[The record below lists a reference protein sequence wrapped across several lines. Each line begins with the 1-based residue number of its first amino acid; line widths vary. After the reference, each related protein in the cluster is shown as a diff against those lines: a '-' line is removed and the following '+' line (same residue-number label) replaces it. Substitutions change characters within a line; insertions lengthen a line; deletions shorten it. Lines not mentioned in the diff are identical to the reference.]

1 MELHNIPSMTK
12 LLDSSE
18 FSDFDINQEILKKI
32 INNTLD
38 SVRKTVYSDKNNN
51 LTDKDIKRQIVFEIK
66 KIFDQEPKIV
76 INGTG
81 VILHTNIGRAPIS
94 KESSEQIQSLL
105 SNYSDLE
112 LDIKSKNRKSRISK
126 SDKLLSLIIGSES
139 SAIFNNNAMALV
151 IALASLGKNKE
162 VLVSRSESVEIGGG
176 FRIPEI
182 IKMSGQKLID
192 VGTTNKTYLSD
203 YEENIS
209 EKTVAILKVHKSNY
223 RIEGFTEEVDIK
235 NLSNLATKH
244 SISLIHDLGSGN
256 FMDTTKYGLPFEP
269 SIMDSINDGS
279 HMTLFSGDKLLGG
292 PQCGIIVGKKES
304 IEKINKN
311 PLARAAR
318 IDKLNLYIL
327 NNSLTSYV
335 SKSKTEKIPS
345 WSLIKLDSEEIKKR
359 ANLILEKLPKE
370 FFRLTQCK
378 STIGGGTF
386 PETYIDSYGIK
397 MTEKSL
403 TKKLESYLLNMKLPI
418 LGKIENDN
426 LVIDLRTIFNEYD
439 NYLIESL
446 NNFFNK

>member
-1 MELHNIPSMTK
+1 MELQNIPSMTK

-32 INNTLD
+32 INNTLY

-51 LTDKDIKRQIVFEIK
+51 LTDKDIKRQIVIEIK

-192 VGTTNKTYLSD
+192 VGTTNKTYLRD

-235 NLSNLATKH
+235 NLSNLANKH

-327 NNSLTSYV
+327 NNSLTSYI

-345 WSLIKLDSEEIKKR
+345 WSLIKLGSEEIKKR

-397 MTEKSL
+397 MTEKNL

-418 LGKIENDN
+418 LGKVENDN

>member
-1 MELHNIPSMTK
+1 MELQNIPSMTK

-32 INNTLD
+32 INNTLY

-51 LTDKDIKRQIVFEIK
+51 LTDKDIKRQIVIEIK

-81 VILHTNIGRAPIS
+81 GILHTNIGRAPIS
-94 KESSEQIQSLL
+94 KDSSEQIQSLL

-327 NNSLTSYV
+327 NNSLTSYI

-345 WSLIKLDSEEIKKR
+345 WSLIKLGSEEIKKR

-397 MTEKSL
+397 MTEKNL

-418 LGKIENDN
+418 LGKVENDN

>member
-1 MELHNIPSMTK
+1 MELKNIPSMTK

-51 LTDKDIKRQIVFEIK
+51 LTDKDIKNQIVFEIK

-235 NLSNLATKH
+235 KLSNLATKH
-244 SISLIHDLGSGN
+244 NISLIHDLGSGN

-327 NNSLTSYV
+327 NNSLTSYI

-418 LGKIENDN
+418 LGKVENDN

>member
-1 MELHNIPSMTK
+1 MELQNIPSMTK

-51 LTDKDIKRQIVFEIK
+51 LTDKDIKSQIVFEIK

-235 NLSNLATKH
+235 KLSSLATKH
-244 SISLIHDLGSGN
+244 NISLIHDLGSGN

-292 PQCGIIVGKKES
+292 PQCGIIVGNKES

-359 ANLILEKLPKE
+359 ANLILDKLPKE

-418 LGKIENDN
+418 LGKVENDN

>member
-1 MELHNIPSMTK
+1 MELQNIPSMTK

-51 LTDKDIKRQIVFEIK
+51 LTDKDIKRQIVIEIK

-292 PQCGIIVGKKES
+292 PQCGIIVGKKDS

-327 NNSLTSYV
+327 NNSLTSYI

-345 WSLIKLDSEEIKKR
+345 WSLIKLGSEEIKKR

-397 MTEKSL
+397 MTEKNL

-418 LGKIENDN
+418 LGKVENDN

>member
-1 MELHNIPSMTK
+1 MELQNIPSMTK

-51 LTDKDIKRQIVFEIK
+51 LTDKDIKNQIVFEIK

-327 NNSLTSYV
+327 NNSLTSYI

-345 WSLIKLDSEEIKKR
+345 WSLIKLGSEEIKKR

-397 MTEKSL
+397 MTEKNL

-418 LGKIENDN
+418 LGKVENDN

>member
-1 MELHNIPSMTK
+1 MELQNIPSMTK

-38 SVRKTVYSDKNNN
+38 SVRKAVHSDKNNN
-51 LTDKDIKRQIVFEIK
+51 LTDKDIKRQIVIEIK

-327 NNSLTSYV
+327 NNSLTSYI

-345 WSLIKLDSEEIKKR
+345 WSLIKLGSEEIKKR

-397 MTEKSL
+397 MTEKNL

-418 LGKIENDN
+418 LGKVENDN

>member
-1 MELHNIPSMTK
+1 MELQNIPSMTK

-38 SVRKTVYSDKNNN
+38 SVRKAVHSDKNNN

-327 NNSLTSYV
+327 NNSLTSYI

-345 WSLIKLDSEEIKKR
+345 WSLIKLGSEEIKKR

-397 MTEKSL
+397 MTEKNL

-418 LGKIENDN
+418 LGKVENDN

>member
-51 LTDKDIKRQIVFEIK
+51 LTDKDIKRQIVIEIK

-94 KESSEQIQSLL
+94 KDSSEQIQSLL

-256 FMDTTKYGLPFEP
+256 FMDSTKYGLPFEP

-327 NNSLTSYV
+327 NNSLTSYI

-345 WSLIKLDSEEIKKR
+345 WSLIKLGSEEIKKR

-397 MTEKSL
+397 MTEKNL

-418 LGKIENDN
+418 LGKVENDN

>member
-1 MELHNIPSMTK
+1 MELKNIPSMTK

-38 SVRKTVYSDKNNN
+38 SVRKAVHSDKNNN

-192 VGTTNKTYLSD
+192 VGTTNKTYLRD

-327 NNSLTSYV
+327 NNSLTSYI

-345 WSLIKLDSEEIKKR
+345 WSLIKLGSEEIKKR

-397 MTEKSL
+397 MTEKNL
-403 TKKLESYLLNMKLPI
+403 TKKLESYLLNIKLPI
-418 LGKIENDN
+418 LGKVENDN

>member
-1 MELHNIPSMTK
+1 MELQNIPSMTK

-51 LTDKDIKRQIVFEIK
+51 LTDKDIKRQIVIEIK

-292 PQCGIIVGKKES
+292 PQCGIIVGKKDS

-327 NNSLTSYV
+327 NNSLTSYI

-345 WSLIKLDSEEIKKR
+345 WSLIKLSSEEIKKR

-397 MTEKSL
+397 MTEKNL

-418 LGKIENDN
+418 LGKVENDN

>member
-51 LTDKDIKRQIVFEIK
+51 LTDKDIKRQIVIEIK

-94 KESSEQIQSLL
+94 KDSSEQIQSLL

-192 VGTTNKTYLSD
+192 VGTTNKTYLRD

-235 NLSNLATKH
+235 NLSNLANKH

-327 NNSLTSYV
+327 NNSLTSYI

-345 WSLIKLDSEEIKKR
+345 WSLIKLGSEEIKKR

-397 MTEKSL
+397 MTEKNL

-418 LGKIENDN
+418 LGKVENDN

>member
-1 MELHNIPSMTK
+1 MELQNIPSMTK

-38 SVRKTVYSDKNNN
+38 SVRKTVHSDKNNN

-192 VGTTNKTYLSD
+192 VGTTNKTYLRD

-327 NNSLTSYV
+327 NNSLTSYI

-345 WSLIKLDSEEIKKR
+345 WSLIKLGSEEIKKR
-359 ANLILEKLPKE
+359 ANFILEKLPKE

-397 MTEKSL
+397 MTEKNL

-418 LGKIENDN
+418 LGKVENDN

>member
-1 MELHNIPSMTK
+1 MELQNIPSMTK

-32 INNTLD
+32 INNTLY

-51 LTDKDIKRQIVFEIK
+51 LTDKDIKRQIVIEIK

-94 KESSEQIQSLL
+94 KDSSEQIQSLL

-327 NNSLTSYV
+327 NNSLTSYI

-345 WSLIKLDSEEIKKR
+345 WSLIKLGSEEIKKR

-397 MTEKSL
+397 MTEKNL

-418 LGKIENDN
+418 LGKVENDN

>member
-1 MELHNIPSMTK
+1 MELQNIPSMTK

-51 LTDKDIKRQIVFEIK
+51 LTDKDIKRQIVIEIK

-94 KESSEQIQSLL
+94 KDSSEQIQSLL

-235 NLSNLATKH
+235 KLSNLATKH
-244 SISLIHDLGSGN
+244 NISLIHDLGSGN

-327 NNSLTSYV
+327 NNSLTSYI

-345 WSLIKLDSEEIKKR
+345 WSLIKLGSEEIKKR
-359 ANLILEKLPKE
+359 ANFILEKLPKE

-397 MTEKSL
+397 MTEKNL

-418 LGKIENDN
+418 LGKVENDN

>member
-1 MELHNIPSMTK
+1 MELQNIPSMTK

-51 LTDKDIKRQIVFEIK
+51 LTDKDIKSQIVFEIK

-192 VGTTNKTYLSD
+192 IGTTNKTYLSD

-292 PQCGIIVGKKES
+292 PQCGIIVGNKES

-418 LGKIENDN
+418 LGKVENDN

>member
-1 MELHNIPSMTK
+1 MELQNIPSMTK

-51 LTDKDIKRQIVFEIK
+51 LTDKDIKSQIVFEIK
-66 KIFDQEPKIV
+66 KIFDEEPKIV

-192 VGTTNKTYLSD
+192 IGTTNKTYLSD

-235 NLSNLATKH
+235 KLSNLATKH
-244 SISLIHDLGSGN
+244 NISLIHDLGSGN

-292 PQCGIIVGKKES
+292 PQCGIIVGNKES

>member
-1 MELHNIPSMTK
+1 MELQNIPSMTK

-32 INNTLD
+32 INNTLY
-38 SVRKTVYSDKNNN
+38 SVRKTVYSDKKNN
-51 LTDKDIKRQIVFEIK
+51 LTDKDIKRQIVIEIK

-327 NNSLTSYV
+327 NNSLTSYI

-345 WSLIKLDSEEIKKR
+345 WSLIKLGSEEIKKR
-359 ANLILEKLPKE
+359 ANFILEKLPKE

-397 MTEKSL
+397 MTEKNL

-418 LGKIENDN
+418 LGKVENDN

>member
-38 SVRKTVYSDKNNN
+38 SVRKAVHSDKNNN
-51 LTDKDIKRQIVFEIK
+51 LTDKDIKRQIVIEIK

-192 VGTTNKTYLSD
+192 VGTTNKTYLRD

-292 PQCGIIVGKKES
+292 PQCGIIVGNKES

-327 NNSLTSYV
+327 NNSLTSYI

-345 WSLIKLDSEEIKKR
+345 WSLIKLGSEEIKKR
-359 ANLILEKLPKE
+359 ANLILDKLPKE

-397 MTEKSL
+397 MTEKKL

-418 LGKIENDN
+418 LGKVENDN

>member
-1 MELHNIPSMTK
+1 MELQNIPSMTK

-51 LTDKDIKRQIVFEIK
+51 LTDKDIKSQIVFEIK
-66 KIFDQEPKIV
+66 KIFDEEPKIV

-192 VGTTNKTYLSD
+192 IGTTNKTYLSD

-235 NLSNLATKH
+235 KLSNLATKH
-244 SISLIHDLGSGN
+244 NISLIHDLGSGN

-292 PQCGIIVGKKES
+292 PQCGIIVGNKES

-345 WSLIKLDSEEIKKR
+345 WSLIKSDSEEIKKR

>member
-1 MELHNIPSMTK
+1 MELQNIPSMTK

-51 LTDKDIKRQIVFEIK
+51 LTDKDIKRQIVIEIK

-327 NNSLTSYV
+327 NNSLTSYI

-345 WSLIKLDSEEIKKR
+345 WSLIKLGSEEIKKR
-359 ANLILEKLPKE
+359 ANFILEKLPKE

-397 MTEKSL
+397 MTEKNL

-418 LGKIENDN
+418 LGKVENDN

>member
-38 SVRKTVYSDKNNN
+38 SVRKTVHSDKNNN

-192 VGTTNKTYLSD
+192 VGTTNKTYLRD

-327 NNSLTSYV
+327 NNSLTSYI

-345 WSLIKLDSEEIKKR
+345 WSLIKLGSEEIKKR

-397 MTEKSL
+397 MTEKNL

-418 LGKIENDN
+418 LGKVENDN

>member
-1 MELHNIPSMTK
+1 MELQNIPSMTK

-32 INNTLD
+32 INNTLY

-51 LTDKDIKRQIVFEIK
+51 LTDKDIKRQIVIEIK

-112 LDIKSKNRKSRISK
+112 LDIKSKSRKSRISK

-256 FMDTTKYGLPFEP
+256 FMDSTKYGLPFEP

-327 NNSLTSYV
+327 NNSLTSYI

-345 WSLIKLDSEEIKKR
+345 WSLIKLGSEEIKKR
-359 ANLILEKLPKE
+359 ANFILEKLPKE

-386 PETYIDSYGIK
+386 PETYIDSNGIK
-397 MTEKSL
+397 MTEKNL

-418 LGKIENDN
+418 LGKVENDN

>member
-1 MELHNIPSMTK
+1 MELQNIPSMTK

-51 LTDKDIKRQIVFEIK
+51 LTDKDIKRQIVIEIK

-112 LDIKSKNRKSRISK
+112 LDIKSKSRKSRISK

-327 NNSLTSYV
+327 NNSLTSYI

-345 WSLIKLDSEEIKKR
+345 WSLIKLGSEEIKKR
-359 ANLILEKLPKE
+359 ANFILEKLPKE

-397 MTEKSL
+397 MTEKNL

-418 LGKIENDN
+418 LGKVENDN

>member
-1 MELHNIPSMTK
+1 MELQNIPSMTK

-51 LTDKDIKRQIVFEIK
+51 LTDKDIKSQIVFEIK

-192 VGTTNKTYLSD
+192 IGTTNKTYLSD

-235 NLSNLATKH
+235 KLSNLATKH
-244 SISLIHDLGSGN
+244 NISLIHDLGSGN

-292 PQCGIIVGKKES
+292 PQCGIIVGNKES

-418 LGKIENDN
+418 LGKVENDN

>member
-32 INNTLD
+32 INNTLY

-51 LTDKDIKRQIVFEIK
+51 LTDKDIKRQIVIEIK

-327 NNSLTSYV
+327 NNSLTSYI

-345 WSLIKLDSEEIKKR
+345 WSLIKLGSEEIKKR
-359 ANLILEKLPKE
+359 ANFILEKLPKE

-397 MTEKSL
+397 MTEKNL

-418 LGKIENDN
+418 LGKVENDN

>member
-1 MELHNIPSMTK
+1 MELKNIPSMTK

-51 LTDKDIKRQIVFEIK
+51 LTDKDIKNQIVFEIK

-235 NLSNLATKH
+235 KLSNLATKH
-244 SISLIHDLGSGN
+244 NISLIHDLGSGN

-292 PQCGIIVGKKES
+292 PQCGIIVGNKES

-418 LGKIENDN
+418 LGKVENDN

>member
-1 MELHNIPSMTK
+1 MELQNIPSMTK

-38 SVRKTVYSDKNNN
+38 SVRKAVHSDKNNN
-51 LTDKDIKRQIVFEIK
+51 LTDKDIKRQIVIEIK

-256 FMDTTKYGLPFEP
+256 FMDSTKYGLPFEP

-327 NNSLTSYV
+327 NNSLTSYI

-345 WSLIKLDSEEIKKR
+345 WSLIKLGSEEIKKR
-359 ANLILEKLPKE
+359 ANFILEKLPKE

-397 MTEKSL
+397 MTEKNL

-418 LGKIENDN
+418 LGKVENDN

>member
-1 MELHNIPSMTK
+1 MELQNIPSMTK

-51 LTDKDIKRQIVFEIK
+51 LTDKDIKSQIVFEIK

-235 NLSNLATKH
+235 KLSNLATKH
-244 SISLIHDLGSGN
+244 NISLIHDLGSGN

-292 PQCGIIVGKKES
+292 PQCGIIVGNKES

-359 ANLILEKLPKE
+359 ANLILDKLPKE

-418 LGKIENDN
+418 LGKVENDN

>member
-1 MELHNIPSMTK
+1 MELQNIPSMTK

-51 LTDKDIKRQIVFEIK
+51 LTDKDIKSQIVFEIK

-235 NLSNLATKH
+235 KLSNLATKH
-244 SISLIHDLGSGN
+244 NISLIHDLGSGN

-292 PQCGIIVGKKES
+292 PQCGIIVGKKDS

-418 LGKIENDN
+418 LGKVENDN

>member
-1 MELHNIPSMTK
+1 MELQNIPSMTK

-38 SVRKTVYSDKNNN
+38 SVRKTVHSDKNNN

-192 VGTTNKTYLSD
+192 VGTTNKTYLRD

-292 PQCGIIVGKKES
+292 PQCGIIVGNKES

-327 NNSLTSYV
+327 NNSLTSYI

-345 WSLIKLDSEEIKKR
+345 WSLIKLGSEEIKKR

-397 MTEKSL
+397 MTEKNL

-418 LGKIENDN
+418 LGKVENDN

>member
-1 MELHNIPSMTK
+1 MELQNIPSMTK

-32 INNTLD
+32 INNTLY

-66 KIFDQEPKIV
+66 KIFDQEPKLV

-192 VGTTNKTYLSD
+192 VGTTNKTYLRD

-327 NNSLTSYV
+327 NNSLTSYI

-345 WSLIKLDSEEIKKR
+345 WSLIKLGSEEIKKR

-397 MTEKSL
+397 MTEKNL

-418 LGKIENDN
+418 LGKVENDN

>member
-1 MELHNIPSMTK
+1 MELQNIPSMTK

-51 LTDKDIKRQIVFEIK
+51 LTDKDIKRQIVIEIK

-292 PQCGIIVGKKES
+292 PQCGIIVGKKDS

-327 NNSLTSYV
+327 NNSLTSYI

-345 WSLIKLDSEEIKKR
+345 WSLIKLGSEEIKKR

-397 MTEKSL
+397 MTEKTL

-418 LGKIENDN
+418 LGKVENDN

>member
-1 MELHNIPSMTK
+1 MELQNIPSMTK

-18 FSDFDINQEILKKI
+18 FSDFNINQEILKKI

-51 LTDKDIKRQIVFEIK
+51 LTDKDIKRQIVIEIK

-256 FMDTTKYGLPFEP
+256 FMDSTKYGLPFEP

-327 NNSLTSYV
+327 NNSLTSYI

-345 WSLIKLDSEEIKKR
+345 WSLIKLGSEEIKKR
-359 ANLILEKLPKE
+359 ANFILEKLPKE

-397 MTEKSL
+397 MTEKNL

-418 LGKIENDN
+418 LGKVENDN

>member
-1 MELHNIPSMTK
+1 MELKNIPSMTK

-38 SVRKTVYSDKNNN
+38 SVRKAVHSDKNNN

-192 VGTTNKTYLSD
+192 VGTTNKTYLRD

-359 ANLILEKLPKE
+359 ANLILDKLPKE
-370 FFRLTQCK
+370 LFRLTQCK

-397 MTEKSL
+397 MTEKNL
-403 TKKLESYLLNMKLPI
+403 TKKLESYLLNIKLPI
-418 LGKIENDN
+418 LGKVENDN

>member
-1 MELHNIPSMTK
+1 MELQNIPSMTK

-51 LTDKDIKRQIVFEIK
+51 LTDKDIKNQIVFEIK

-292 PQCGIIVGKKES
+292 PQCGIIVGNKES

-327 NNSLTSYV
+327 NNSLTSYI

-359 ANLILEKLPKE
+359 ANLILDKLPKE

-397 MTEKSL
+397 MTEKTL

-418 LGKIENDN
+418 LGKVENDN

>member
-1 MELHNIPSMTK
+1 MELQNIPSMTK

-51 LTDKDIKRQIVFEIK
+51 LTDKDIKSQIVFEIK

-244 SISLIHDLGSGN
+244 NISLIHDLGSGN

-292 PQCGIIVGKKES
+292 PQCGIIVGNKES

-418 LGKIENDN
+418 LGKVENDN

>member
-38 SVRKTVYSDKNNN
+38 SVRKAVHSDKNNN

-112 LDIKSKNRKSRISK
+112 LDLKSKNRKSRISK

-192 VGTTNKTYLSD
+192 VGTTNKTYLRD

-327 NNSLTSYV
+327 NNSLTSYI

-397 MTEKSL
+397 MTEKNL

-418 LGKIENDN
+418 LGKVENDN

>member
-18 FSDFDINQEILKKI
+18 FSDFDISQEILKKI

-38 SVRKTVYSDKNNN
+38 SVRKTVHSDKNNN

-192 VGTTNKTYLSD
+192 VGTTNKTYLRD

-327 NNSLTSYV
+327 NNSLTSYI

-345 WSLIKLDSEEIKKR
+345 WSLIKLGSEEIKKR

-397 MTEKSL
+397 MTEKNL

-418 LGKIENDN
+418 LGKVENDN

>member
-1 MELHNIPSMTK
+1 MELQNIPSMTK

-51 LTDKDIKRQIVFEIK
+51 LTDKDIKRQIVIEIK

-327 NNSLTSYV
+327 NNSLTSYI

-345 WSLIKLDSEEIKKR
+345 WSLIKLGSEEIKKR

-397 MTEKSL
+397 MTEKNL

-418 LGKIENDN
+418 LGKVENDN